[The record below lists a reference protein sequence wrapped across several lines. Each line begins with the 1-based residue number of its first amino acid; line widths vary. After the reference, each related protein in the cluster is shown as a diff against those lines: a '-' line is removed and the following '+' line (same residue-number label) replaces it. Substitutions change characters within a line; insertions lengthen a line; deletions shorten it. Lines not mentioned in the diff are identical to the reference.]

1 MIKKITNTESLKNY
15 KIKINVENMKKLFIS
30 LILLAYVIF
39 AAGCT
44 EDSESGT
51 DGISPDIRNAQEI
64 QVKNV
69 VENLTDLGQINT
81 SIQEGPVLVKVGAEW
96 CGPCQQ
102 MKPILSDLAAEYTGK
117 ATVMSADIDQSPNL
131 STYFATSY
139 IPDSFVIVGLENGE
153 YVYMQESGNA
163 TTDRFQAR
171 VLGVMEKQ
179 VYEELLDRS
188 VLYYE
193 NTNKK

>member
-1 MIKKITNTESLKNY
+1 MN
-15 KIKINVENMKKLFIS
+15 KLVIS
-30 LILLAYVIF
+30 LILLAAVLF
-39 AAGCT
+39 TAGCT
-44 EDSESGT
+44 EDVDNST
-51 DGISPDIRNAQEI
+51 DAQEI
-64 QVKNV
+64 QLSV
-69 VENLTDLGQINT
+69 VENLTDLEQINT
-81 SIQEGPVLVKVGAEW
+81 SIQKGPVLVKVGAEW

-139 IPDSFVIVGLENGE
+139 IPDSFVVVGIENGE
-153 YVYMQESGNA
+153 YVYMQEDGNV

-179 VYEELLDRS
+179 VYEELMDRA
-188 VLYYE
+188 VLYHE
-193 NTNKK
+193 NAN